1 VNHDALFKML
11 LKNPAVLKAFFEQFL
26 PEASAFVDFQH
37 LEFVDKER
45 ITLGGKKR
53 TGDLVVKTRFRG
65 KETGFLI
72 HLEHQAQPDT
82 NLGRRMLEYF
92 VLDWQAFD
100 LPVYPIAVLSHAR
113 PGNIQATPL
122 AVDFPNKRVLDFNFD
137 VIDLAR
143 LDARAFVKL
152 HNPAALALA
161 ARMKFDQNEKVRL
174 TRDFFASLGMTP
186 TGREEKELVAE
197 FFCRYQPLDSREALK
212 LQEEMSMISPD
223 LVRQKIM
230 QWTNPFIEIGRREGI
245 AKGRHEEAAEIVLR
259 QLARRLGLLTATQ
272 KDRIKKLELAQI
284 EELGE
289 SLLDFKTRADL
300 VDWLKKA
307 KYTIP

>member
-1 VNHDALFKML
+1 MNHDALFKML

-26 PEASAFVDFQH
+26 PEASAFVDFQY

-45 ITLGGKKR
+45 ITLEGKKR
-53 TGDLVVKTRFRG
+53 TGDLLVKTCYRG

-72 HLEHQAQPDT
+72 HLEHQAQPDAD
-82 NLGRRMLEYF
+82 LGRRMLEYF
-92 VLDWQAFD
+92 VLDWRAFN
-100 LPVYPIAVLSHAR
+100 LSVYPIAVLSHAH

-143 LDARAFVKL
+143 LDARVFVKL

-186 TGREEKELVAE
+186 TGREEKELVTE
-197 FFCRYQPLDSREALK
+197 FFCRYQHLDSREALK
-212 LQEEMSMISPD
+212 LQEEMSMIESEI
-223 LVRQKIM
+223 VRKKAM
-230 QWTNPFIEIGRREGI
+230 QLTNPFIRIGRREGT
-245 AKGRHEEAAEIVLR
+245 AELVLR
-259 QLARRLGLLTATQ
+259 QLARRLGSLTATQ
-272 KDRIKKLELAQI
+272 KNRIKKLELAQI